1 MELSR
6 RDFMRSTAAFTAVAS
21 VLGTSGIAFAQDA
34 DQNCLVKVDSPDR
47 NALAKRF
54 KVGSAAG
61 VEYYAYNPRRYAP
74 ALKGKL
80 PLIVFLHGEDG
91 VGPNGTQLTAND
103 GATFYISDEMIQKNP
118 TYLFAPQCPGKNWTD
133 PDTVTAL
140 KSAIDSYVAAHRI
153 DPDRIY
159 IEGMS
164 MGGTGVWNM
173 ILAYPNY

>member
-54 KVGSAAG
+54 KAGSAAG

-118 TYLFAPQCPGKNWTD
+118 TYLFAPQCPGKNWTE
-133 PDTVTAL
+133 PG
-140 KSAIDSYVAAHRI
+140 HRYGLEVCYRQLCGC
-153 DPDRIY
+153 PPHRP
-159 IEGMS
+159 GPVS
-164 MGGTGVWNM
+164 TSRVCPWAVPVSGT
-173 ILAYPNY
+173 